1 MASSSIGQRLVVLRK
16 PRRMSQADLAAA
28 AEVSVDTIRK
38 LEQGQRHSARLDTL
52 VRIAHALDVPVA
64 EVMGKP
70 RGLAAGGRE
79 SEVLELRRLVL
90 AGPTAGDDPPSIDA
104 LRGGIAELW
113 WLYWTG
119 RYAELARELPGA
131 LRAGAGVTRDAATDE
146 TRRAGWAAVAELHQ
160 ITASL
165 LAHLAYEDLA
175 HVALVRAVTAAEDAD
190 DVLLRA
196 AQHATKTW
204 ILTRQGLW
212 SEAEAVAVGTAA
224 EIEPV
229 MSKATGEQLAVWGEL
244 LRYAATGLARAGRKA
259 EAEDML
265 RLVQA
270 AASAIGDRRP
280 SMTGVVSFGPT
291 IACMAAV
298 GIAVA
303 TDEPRRALALAEQ
316 VQSIADAP
324 QAIQS
329 RYLLNVAY
337 AQAMDWQSQAAV
349 DTVRRAE
356 ALAPETVTQQTIARA
371 VVAELW
377 PRRRRQRLVGL
388 TGLAERLGVSSA

>member
-1 MASSSIGQRLVVLRK
+1 VDSANSIGQRLIALRK
-16 PRRMSQADLAAA
+16 PRRMSQADLAASA
-28 AEVSVDTIRK
+28 DVSVDTIRK
-38 LEQGQRHSARLDTL
+38 LEQGQRQSARLDTL

-70 RGLAAGGRE
+70 RGLAVGGQE
-79 SEVLELRRLVL
+79 SEILELRRLVV
-90 AGPTAGDDPPSIDA
+90 AGPVAETDPPSIDV
-104 LRGGIAELW
+104 LRGRIAELW
-113 WLYWTG
+113 RRYWTG
-119 RYAELARELPGA
+119 RYAELARDLPGI
-131 LRAGAGVTRDAATDE
+131 LRASAGATRGADTDD
-146 TRRAGWAAVAELHQ
+146 RRAGWGVIAELHQ

-175 HVALVRAVTAAEDAD
+175 HVALMRAVTAAEAAEDP
-190 DVLLRA
+190 LLRA

-212 SEAEAVAVGTAA
+212 SEAETVAVDTAA

-229 MSKATGEQLAVWGEL
+229 MSKATAEQPAVWGEL
-244 LRYAATGLARAGRKA
+244 LRYADTGLARAGRKA

-280 SMTGVVSFGPT
+280 SMTSVVSFGPT
-291 IACMAAV
+291 IAGMAAV

-303 TDEPRRALALAEQ
+303 TDEPRRALALADQ
-316 VQSIADAP
+316 VPSITDAP
-324 QAIQS
+324 KAVQS

-349 DTVRRAE
+349 DTIRRAE
-356 ALAPETVTQQTIARA
+356 AVAPEAVAQQTIARA
-371 VVAELW
+371 IVAELW
-377 PRRRRQRLVGL
+377 PRRRKQRLVGIV
-388 TGLAERLGVSSA
+388 GLAERMGVNFG

>member
-1 MASSSIGQRLVVLRK
+1 M
-16 PRRMSQADLAAA
+16 
-28 AEVSVDTIRK
+28 SVDTIRK

-70 RGLAAGGRE
+70 RGLAAAGRE
-79 SEVLELRRLVL
+79 SEILELRRLVL
-90 AGPTAGDDPPSIDA
+90 AGPAAEDEPPSIDV
-104 LRGGIAELW
+104 LRGRIADLW
-113 WLYWTG
+113 RLYWTG
-119 RYAELARELPGA
+119 RYAELARDLPGA
-131 LRAGAGVTRDAATDE
+131 LRAGAGLTRDATTE
-146 TRRAGWAAVAELHQ
+146 SGRRAGWAAVAELHQ
-160 ITASL
+160 LTASL

-175 HVALVRAVTAAEDAD
+175 HVALVRAVTAAEHAEDR
-190 DVLLRA
+190 LLRA

-212 SEAEAVAVGTAA
+212 SEAETVAVDTAA
-224 EIEPV
+224 EIEPAL
-229 MSKATGEQLAVWGEL
+229 SKATAEQLAVWGEL

-280 SMTGVVSFGPT
+280 ALTGVIPFGPT
-291 IACMAAV
+291 IAGMAAV

-303 TDEPRRALALAEQ
+303 TDEPRKALALAGQ
-316 VQSIADAP
+316 VPTITDAP
-324 QAIQS
+324 RAIQS
-329 RYLLNVAY
+329 RYLLNIAY

-349 DTVRRAE
+349 DTIRRAE
-356 ALAPETVTQQTIARA
+356 ALAPETVAQQTIARA

-377 PRRRRQRLVGL
+377 SRRHKQRIVGLVGV
-388 TGLAERLGVSSA
+388 AERLGVSTG

>member
-1 MASSSIGQRLVVLRK
+1 MASSGIGQRIVALRK
-16 PRRMSQADLAAA
+16 PRRMSQADLAGAA
-28 AEVSVDTIRK
+28 DVSVDTIRK

-64 EVMGKP
+64 ELMGKP
-70 RGLAAGGRE
+70 RGLAVGGRE
-79 SEVLELRRLVL
+79 SEILDLRRLVL
-90 AGPTAGDDPPSIDA
+90 AGPVAEDEPPSIDA
-104 LRGGIAELW
+104 LGGRIAELW
-113 WLYWTG
+113 RLYWTG

-131 LRAGAGVTRDAATDE
+131 LRASVGATRDASTGDDC
-146 TRRAGWAAVAELHQ
+146 RAGWAAVAELHQ

-175 HVALVRAVTAAEDAD
+175 HVALMRAIAAAENAEDP
-190 DVLLRA
+190 LLRA
-196 AQHATKTW
+196 AQQATKTW

-229 MSKATGEQLAVWGEL
+229 LSKASAEQLAVWGEL

-280 SMTGVVSFGPT
+280 SMTGVVSFSPT
-291 IACMAAV
+291 IAGMAAV

-303 TDEPRRALALAEQ
+303 TDEPRRALALADQ
-316 VQSIADAP
+316 VPTIGEAP

-349 DTVRRAE
+349 DTIRRAE
-356 ALAPETVTQQTIARA
+356 AVAPETVAQQTIARA
-371 VVAELW
+371 IVAELW
-377 PRRRRQRLVGL
+377 PRRRKQRLVGL
-388 TGLAERLGVSSA
+388 TGLAERMGVGSA